1 VGAPPRQRLLAIAL
15 LLSLLL
21 WNLPAAGLLFY
32 PFKLFATWLHESS
45 HAVVMILTGAGFDH
59 MAIFRDTSGLAYAST
74 GVSGA
79 GRAAIAAAGY
89 MGTPVFGSI
98 FLLVAGG
105 DRAARRVLG
114 ALALTMAIT
123 AAFFLSNDF
132 GVAATAIGA
141 AAMLILALF
150 PAGGVPTFVV
160 TFIGAQACVNALLD
174 IRVLFRSNLVV
185 DGRVMGLSD
194 AEAMAMATFG
204 HTERWAVWLW
214 SGVWLAWSLV
224 LFFVALRLL
233 HVRQR
238 RAAMASAGKVAE
250 VSEVGPPA
258 APPPRLESAPRL

>member
-1 VGAPPRQRLLAIAL
+1 VGIHPRQRLLAIAL

-21 WNLPAAGLLFY
+21 WNLPFGGILFY

-45 HAVVMILTGAGFDH
+45 HAVVMLLTGAGFDH
-59 MAIFRDTSGLAYAST
+59 MSIFRDTSGLAYAES
-74 GVSGA
+74 GVSGV

-98 FLLVAGG
+98 FLILAQD

-114 ALALTMAIT
+114 ALALTMAVS
-123 AAFFLSNDF
+123 AGCFLSNDF

-141 AAMLILALF
+141 AAALVMALV
-150 PAGGVPTFVV
+150 PARGGAAFVL

-194 AEAMAMATFG
+194 AEAMASATFG

-224 LFFVALRLL
+224 LFFVALRVL
-233 HVRQR
+233 HLKQARQQ
-238 RAAMASAGKVAE
+238 RAATA
-250 VSEVGPPA
+250 PA
-258 APPPRLESAPRL
+258 L